1 MSATTLTHNTN
12 PTTTEEV
19 PFRVQDRRRYSF
31 FMIDNEVIDD
41 YASLIGIYALGVYN
55 VLSRFSNQEG
65 VCFPSLN
72 TLAKKLGISK
82 PSVIKALEALEAYG
96 LLAKEH
102 RYNEKGDHISNLY
115 ILLEVK
121 KEPVLPAGV
130 VNVVDQGSKQHL
142 PGGSK
147 QRLPKQDIT
156 YNNTQQEQ
164 DTAVVVAL
172 VELGISEKVAQYL
185 AGQYNPDRIS
195 EKIDYLAFLEAQYPE
210 QVKNPC
216 GWLRTAIVDD
226 YGKPDGFV
234 PKSEREQLAVEEERR
249 AQVVEEH
256 QRSFQEEIQAEHK
269 AAVLKLREEYGTT
282 EEDATFWEAAQREMQ
297 ATLLPNITTLL
308 AYAEILRVKDD
319 TVVIGVERKSDWLQL
334 QHPRTQTAIKRAL
347 AYVAG
352 QEVALEAVHCPGL

>member
-1 MSATTLTHNTN
+1 MSATTLTTNTK

-19 PFRVQDRRRYSF
+19 PFRVLDRRRYSF

-55 VLSRFSNQEG
+55 VLSRFSDQEG

-72 TLAKKLGISK
+72 TIAKKLGISK

-121 KEPVLPAGV
+121 KEPVLPVGV
-130 VNVVDQGSKQHL
+130 VNVVDQGGKQHL
-142 PGGSK
+142 PGSSK

-156 YNNTQQEQ
+156 FNNTQQEQ
-164 DTAVVVAL
+164 DTDVVVAL
-172 VELGISEKVAQYL
+172 VKLGIAEKVAQYL
-185 AGQYNPDRIS
+185 AGQYNPERIS
-195 EKIDYLAFLEAQYPE
+195 EKMDYLAFLEAQYPE

-216 GWLRTAIVDD
+216 GWLRTAIIDD

-234 PKSEREQLAVEEERR
+234 PQSEREQLAAEEERR
-249 AQVVEEH
+249 AQAVEEH
-256 QRSFQEEIQAEHK
+256 QRSFQEEIQAEHE
-269 AAVLKLREEYGTT
+269 AVVLKLREEYGTT
-282 EEDATFWEAAQREMQ
+282 EEDTAFWEAAQREMQ
-297 ATLLPNITTLL
+297 ATLLPNMATLL
-308 AYAEILRVKDD
+308 ANAEILRVKDD
-319 TVVIGVERKSDWLQL
+319 KVVIGVERKSDWLQL
-334 QHPRTQTAIKRAL
+334 QHPGTQTAIKRAL

-352 QEVALEAVHCPGL
+352 QEVALEAIHCPGL